1 MSLSW
6 GILAT
11 RLHNLF
17 DKASKRTKNA
27 SCRAGGVWHKLKPC
41 RYFLYQIV
49 MNLLPPNFCVAD
61 FCYTQAEV
69 ALHQMLAVFTVLFFI
84 PILSDS
90 AFGATI
96 GGDRPHSGR
105 SRPLPRF
112 SAAENIISKKSLN
125 QTTTPA
131 EQALAPAPDVSD
143 ASSPVAED
151 KVDSEAELAEKTAYA
166 RQLELE
172 ISQIDA
178 EMLRC
183 RRSKSIWKT
192 ATVIGGVGTV
202 GTAVGVIVQ
211 TAKIQ
216 KAKKA
221 GKTEQKPENSTEET
235 K

>member
-1 MSLSW
+1 
-6 GILAT
+6 
-11 RLHNLF
+11 
-17 DKASKRTKNA
+17 
-27 SCRAGGVWHKLKPC
+27 
-41 RYFLYQIV
+41 
-49 MNLLPPNFCVAD
+49 VAD

-69 ALHQMLAVFTVLFFI
+69 ALHQMLAVLTVLFFI

-96 GGDRPHSGR
+96 GGDRSHSGR
-105 SRPLPRF
+105 SRPSPRF
-112 SAAENIISKKSLN
+112 SAAENIISNKPLN
-125 QTTTPA
+125 QTPPPA

-143 ASSPVAED
+143 APPPSPPVAED
-151 KVDSEAELAEKTAYA
+151 KADSEAELAEKTAYA
-166 RQLELE
+166 QQLELE

-183 RRSKSIWKT
+183 RRSKGIWKT

-221 GKTEQKPENSTEET
+221 GKTEQEPENPTEET